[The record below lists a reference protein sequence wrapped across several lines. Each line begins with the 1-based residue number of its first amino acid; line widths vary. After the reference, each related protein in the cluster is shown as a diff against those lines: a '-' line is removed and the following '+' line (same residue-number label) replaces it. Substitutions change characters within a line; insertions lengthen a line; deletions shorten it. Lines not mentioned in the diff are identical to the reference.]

1 MVIGG
6 GSVTP
11 LEWNSS
17 RVKNALKPREMK
29 TNSHVRTLKHTLKL
43 KWALSWYILVMLFL

>member
-1 MVIGG
+1 MFGYRG

-17 RVKNALKPREMK
+17 RVKSALKSMEKK
-29 TNSHVRTLKHTLKL
+29 TNSEVTTLKLTLKL
-43 KWALSWYILVMLFL
+43 KWALF